1 MDLILHGNSMKRLI
15 VVLIIFVA
23 FPLYA
28 QETTLPFESQNLLAA
43 GNGFHFKT
51 DTSKQAP
58 FQKKSPGIA
67 LLMSLILPGS
77 GEYYAGSKQYTAW
90 FVAAEALLWIGMYA
104 NDAYAANL
112 TDEYKSFAAMHA
124 GVQTSGKDWQYW
136 TNIGKYDD
144 IYTYNDQRLRQRLFD
159 DVYEE
164 NQANYWMW
172 NSHKHRITYDSKRI
186 TANEVAARVIY
197 FQAAIGLNHLI
208 SGIHAMYRA
217 RMHNKNR
224 DSRTAWNLQFDSV
237 PQGRSYSAYG
247 ARLTIR
253 F

>member
-1 MDLILHGNSMKRLI
+1 MKRLFL
-15 VVLIIFVA
+15 VLIIFIS

-28 QETTLPFESQNLLAA
+28 QETTLSHEKHNTFAA
-43 GNGFHFKT
+43 GNGFHFKA
-51 DTSKQAP
+51 DTSKQAS
-58 FQKKSPGIA
+58 FQKKSPGVA
-67 LLMSLILPGS
+67 LIMSLILPGS

-90 FVAAEALLWIGMYA
+90 FLASEALLWLGMYA

-112 TDEYKSFAAMHA
+112 TKEYKSFAALHA

-144 IYTYNDQRLRQRLFD
+144 IYSYNDQRRRQRLFD

-164 NQANYWMW
+164 NEANYWLW
-172 NSHKHRITYDSKRI
+172 DSYKHRITYDSKRI
-186 TANEVAARVIY
+186 TANEAAARVIY
-197 FQAAIGLNHLI
+197 FQAAVALNHLV
-208 SGIHAMYRA
+208 SAIHAMYRA

-224 DSRTAWNLQFDSV
+224 DSRTSWNLQFDSV
-237 PQGRSYSAYG
+237 PQGYAQYAYR
-247 ARLTIR
+247 ANLTIH